1 MKYYANF
8 ENILYFELRVFNL
21 IQIVLRV
28 LDSFSLAK
36 IALKSIKPYK
46 PCKVFGSKR
55 NSS

>member
-46 PCKVFGSKR
+46 ISIQH
-55 NSS
+55 